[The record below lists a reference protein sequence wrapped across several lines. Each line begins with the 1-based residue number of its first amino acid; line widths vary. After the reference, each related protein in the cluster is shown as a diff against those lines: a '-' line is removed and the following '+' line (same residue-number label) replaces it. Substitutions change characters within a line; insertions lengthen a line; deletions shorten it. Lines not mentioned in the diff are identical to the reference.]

1 MQCAQCHHHPYEK
14 WSQEDYYSFAAF
26 FSNVGRKPGEQPD
39 EEIIFHK
46 RGNATMQNP
55 NTLNVLK
62 PKPLGGDPLD
72 LPVSEDPREA
82 LAAWMTSAENPW
94 FAKMVV
100 NRYWKHFFSL
110 GLVEPEDDMRV
121 TNPASHPELLDALAA
136 DFAKSGFDLKHL
148 VRTLVKSRTY
158 QLSAVPNEHN
168 LADTQN
174 FSRYYPKR
182 LQAEVLL
189 DSINFVS
196 KAGDSFKNQ
205 PAGVRAVFLPDD
217 KFNEDSFF
225 LSVFGRPEMDSACE
239 CERVADANLAQSLHL
254 INSETIQG
262 KLGGDAGRAAALAG
276 AKDRPD
282 PERLGELY
290 LHALAREPRPAELK
304 AAGAHLA
311 KKRTAAGAD
320 PAALAKAE
328 REAFEDILWALVNT
342 KEFLFNH

>member
-1 MQCAQCHHHPYEK
+1 
-14 WSQEDYYSFAAF
+14 
-26 FSNVGRKPGEQPD
+26 
-39 EEIIFHK
+39 
-46 RGNATMQNP
+46 
-55 NTLNVLK
+55 
-62 PKPLGGDPLD
+62 
-72 LPVSEDPREA
+72 
-82 LAAWMTSAENPW
+82 MTAPENPW

-136 DFAKSGFDLKHL
+136 DFVKSGFDLKHL
-148 VRTLVKSRTY
+148 VRTLVNSRTY

-196 KAGDSFKNQ
+196 KSGDTFKNQ
-205 PAGVRAVFLPDD
+205 PAGIRAVFLPDD

-254 INSETIQG
+254 INSETIQS
-262 KLGGDAGRAAALAG
+262 KLGGDAGRAAALAA

-282 PERLGELY
+282 TERLGELY
-290 LHALAREPRPAELK
+290 LHALAREPRPAELT

-311 KKRTAAGAD
+311 KKRAAAGTD
-320 PAALAKAE
+320 TAALAKAE

>member
-1 MQCAQCHHHPYEK
+1 
-14 WSQEDYYSFAAF
+14 
-26 FSNVGRKPGEQPD
+26 
-39 EEIIFHK
+39 
-46 RGNATMQNP
+46 
-55 NTLNVLK
+55 
-62 PKPLGGDPLD
+62 
-72 LPVSEDPREA
+72 
-82 LAAWMTSAENPW
+82 
-94 FAKMVV
+94 
-100 NRYWKHFFSL
+100 
-110 GLVEPEDDMRV
+110 MRV

-148 VRTLVKSRTY
+148 VRTLVNSRTY

-196 KAGDSFKNQ
+196 KSGDSFKNQ
-205 PAGVRAVFLPDD
+205 PAGVRAIFLPDD

-254 INSETIQG
+254 INSETIQA
-262 KLGGDAGRAAALAG
+262 KLGGDAGRAAALA
-276 AKDRPD
+276 ASKDRPD
-282 PERLGELY
+282 AERLTELY
-290 LHALAREPRPAELK
+290 LHALARDPRPAELA
-304 AAGAHLA
+304 AAGAHLG
-311 KKRTAAGAD
+311 KKRAAAGTDA
-320 PAALAKAE
+320 AALAKAE